1 MSLFS
6 KPDPNPFRH
15 KVPAA
20 PKAPAEKVV
29 DPWKRAPWQPPL
41 KETTPNFFRTER
53 QTRSQTKANGTA
65 STAGSTFGGSDAGST
80 MDGGSVNGERDRG
93 LEGFGVPKN
102 VQRDAELFASPK
114 LKYDYYGTMKDTGLE
129 ETFNGLFSK

>member
-1 MSLFS
+1 
-6 KPDPNPFRH
+6 
-15 KVPAA
+15 
-20 PKAPAEKVV
+20 
-29 DPWKRAPWQPPL
+29 
-41 KETTPNFFRTER
+41 
-53 QTRSQTKANGTA
+53 
-65 STAGSTFGGSDAGST
+65 